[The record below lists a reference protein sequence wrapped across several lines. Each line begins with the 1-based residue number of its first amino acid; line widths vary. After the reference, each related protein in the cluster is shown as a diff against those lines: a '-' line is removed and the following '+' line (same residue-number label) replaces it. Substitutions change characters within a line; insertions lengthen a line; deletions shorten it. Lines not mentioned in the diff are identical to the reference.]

1 MDPNLASFLAPL
13 KPFHR
18 ERRTW
23 PNGFD
28 LDIASYINKEQP
40 PVDFVTSVRALL
52 VTSGGVA
59 LLHNPDGFHIL
70 PGGRREDGESLLET
84 LRREV
89 REETRCVIEDPVLLG
104 FVHIRILSPKPQDYP
119 YPYPDLLQVV
129 YVGRGMRESVE
140 GSDPDGWEQAVEFV
154 APDELKERTLG
165 ENERIYLR
173 EGLRIVEA
181 V

>member
-1 MDPNLASFLAPL
+1 MDPKLASFLADL

-28 LDIASYINKEQP
+28 LDISSYLHKEQP
-40 PVDFVTSVRALL
+40 PVDFVTSVRAVL
-52 VTSGGVA
+52 VTSDGVA
-59 LLHNPDGFHIL
+59 ALHNPDGFHIL
-70 PGGRREDGESLLET
+70 PGGRREDGELLLET

-89 REETRCVIEDPVLLG
+89 REETRCAIEDPVLIG
-104 FVHIRILSPKPQDYP
+104 FVHIHILSPKPPDYP

-129 YVGRGMRESVE
+129 YAGRGARESLW
-140 GSDPDGWEQAVEFV
+140 GSDPDGWEQEVEFV
-154 APDELKERTLG
+154 APDQLKERGLG
-165 ENERIYLR
+165 EKERIYLD
-173 EGLRIVEA
+173 EGLRAVEA